1 MWSGL
6 ERKVSSSRTRWT
18 FLQLLHWQ
26 YHHALTSLPGTHC
39 ASVLGWDVQAL
50 LVGGDR
56 QVNQSVPQANV
67 LLFSRLILPPWHCSV
82 ATTLRKER

>member
-56 QVNQSVPQANV
+56 QVNQCAPGK
-67 LLFSRLILPPWHCSV
+67 CSSLQQV
-82 ATTLRKER
+82 DPASMAL